1 MLTTLAGTGCVQAE
15 KEQLIE
21 QHEAEIR
28 LLERKHAGRHE
39 RVQSEHEDELKR
51 MKQHEDDELSRLRR
65 ELKSEADARVHSLE
79 TKLAEVERQ
88 KGMDLFAAREEM
100 VGAIE
105 RIKQARLSLLACQ
118 IACTSARALF
128 AWQEH
133 QDALLAHGRQHEEEI
148 QRVRVECAASISR
161 DRDAWEEELIV
172 LRESHAAKIVQLDEE
187 RRFVRFAACESTS

>member
-105 RIKQARLSLLACQ
+105 RIKQARLSLFACV
-118 IACTSARALF
+118 R
-128 AWQEH
+128 
-133 QDALLAHGRQHEEEI
+133 LLARRRGHCSLGRSTRMHYWLTGGNMRRRSSEFVWNVPLPSAGIEMHGKK
-148 QRVRVECAASISR
+148 S
-161 DRDAWEEELIV
+161 
-172 LRESHAAKIVQLDEE
+172 
-187 RRFVRFAACESTS
+187 